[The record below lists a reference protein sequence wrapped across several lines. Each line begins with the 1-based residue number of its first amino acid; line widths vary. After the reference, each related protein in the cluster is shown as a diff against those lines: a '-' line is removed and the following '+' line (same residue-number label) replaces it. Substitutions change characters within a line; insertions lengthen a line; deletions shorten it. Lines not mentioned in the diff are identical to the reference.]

1 MHVPCVV
8 GSDILGAL
16 LCDGDWQRQC
26 NTQRLLLQIKAEAF
40 HFFQCLDNFFSIPF
54 QSLFSFLTFIY
65 LSHITHLLLFFKQ
78 FWFPHLSLIFFS
90 LSVHS
95 RSLLS
100 SFFHS
105 GDFHSVQRCS
115 LFPVCGAWGSHP
127 FLTHTCCCSVSVLWQ
142 QCLWKG

>member
-54 QSLFSFLTFIY
+54 QSLFSFLTFIH
-65 LSHITHLLLFFKQ
+65 LSHITHLFFKQ

-90 LSVHS
+90 CLSIPDLCS
-95 RSLLS
+95 PLS
-100 SFFHS
+100 FIQVIFIP
-105 GDFHSVQRCS
+105 FNAVLCS
-115 LFPVCGAWGSHP
+115 LCVGHGVPTPSW
-127 FLTHTCCCSVSVLWQ
+127 LTHVVVLSQCYDNSVFGRVR
-142 QCLWKG
+142 